1 MQYQNESEQ
10 LNRKQQLL
18 RKEIYDKGYD
28 CQAFQDYMEQI
39 KVNGGQDVN
48 IWTYHELQEAINLFQ
63 TTNQSQMQIIDL
75 DIVSYRQ
82 SEIDD
87 NNQLEIQIQEKQQQH
102 QIKEE
107 QLQQNLNQ
115 QLQISQNESHE
126 EIVVKPLIDNDRFYQ
141 KLYQCQLQDKK
152 MLLMAKELNV
162 YITKF
167 EKIQG
172 GLLSASYYNYIVNT
186 ECIGWNVQRRYN
198 DFIWLKEILSK
209 IYPGRYIPPL
219 PKKTVLKNDQELNLL
234 KRMKF
239 LEKFLQYL
247 FQYELIRYDKWFQ
260 AFLSIKEEK
269 DFKHI
274 QKLSTQISRVTKL
287 EQIISLDGYIQ
298 LQLNDNL
305 TTYNN
310 ESTFLL
316 SSIEINYKKLRKDSK
331 QLILDFDQLSNTIYN
346 MGKTCTELYQF
357 SNKFNQSISQGKFSK
372 LDILYISM
380 NNMLVQWGN
389 NLTAQIKIVQE
400 ELCFF
405 FKFHHHSINSLKEF
419 IKQKEN
425 AHQEYEKFKSRLELK
440 KNKLFTQQDFNRWEI
455 PSIQIK
461 ALLDSNLTQ
470 NREVCQAVMLPQ
482 ETTLQEELKNIF
494 AFYNYQQFSEISN
507 HLENTVSDFSEKFIK
522 FCNLQKKIIDE
533 QKLVW
538 EKSKINFNNL
548 HKQQQILLK
557 KT

>member
-1 MQYQNESEQ
+1 MQYQNESVQ
-10 LNRKQQLL
+10 INRKQQLL
-18 RKEIYDKGYD
+18 RREIYDKGYD
-28 CQAFQDYMEQI
+28 CQAFQDYMEQL

-63 TTNQSQMQIIDL
+63 TTNQPQLETIDL
-75 DIVSYRQ
+75 DDVSCRQ
-82 SEIDD
+82 SQIDD
-87 NNQLEIQIQEKQQQH
+87 HIQFESQSSIQQLP

-107 QLQQNLNQ
+107 QSQQNLNQ
-115 QLQISQNESHE
+115 QSQIVQNKIHE
-126 EIVVKPLIDNDRFYQ
+126 EIVAKPSVDNDRFYQ
-141 KLYQCQLQDKK
+141 KIHLCKSQDKK
-152 MLLMAKELNV
+152 ILLMAKELNV
-162 YITKF
+162 CITKF
-167 EKIQG
+167 EKIPG
-172 GLLSASYYNYIVNT
+172 GLFSASYYTYIITT
-186 ECIGWNVQRRYN
+186 EPIGWNVQRRYN
-198 DFIWLKEILSK
+198 DFLWLREILSK
-209 IYPGRYIPPL
+209 LYPGRYIPPL
-219 PKKTVLKNDQELNLL
+219 PKKTVLKNDQELYLI

-247 FQYELIRYDKWFQ
+247 FQYELIRHDRWFQ

-287 EQIISLDGYIQ
+287 EQIISLDGQIQ
-298 LQLNDNL
+298 LQINDNL
-305 TTYNN
+305 GSYNN
-310 ESTFLL
+310 ESALL
-316 SSIEINYKKLRKDSK
+316 INSIEVNYKKLRKESK
-331 QLILDFDQLSNTIYN
+331 QLLLDFDQLSNTIYN
-346 MGKTCTELYQF
+346 MGQTCTDLYQF
-357 SNKFNQSISQGKFSK
+357 SNKFNQSIPQGKISK

-400 ELCFF
+400 ELCSF

-425 AHQEYEKFKSRLELK
+425 AHQEYEKFKSKLELK
-440 KNKLFTQQDFNRWEI
+440 KHKLFTLQDFNRWEI

-461 ALLDSNLTQ
+461 ALQDSNLTQ
-470 NREVCQAVMLPQ
+470 NREVCLAIMLPQ

-494 AFYNYQQFSEISN
+494 AYYNYQQFSEIN
-507 HLENTVSDFSEKFIK
+507 THLENTVSDFSEHFIQ
-522 FCNLQKKIIDE
+522 FCSLQKEMIAE

-538 EKSKINFNNL
+538 DKSIINFNNL
-548 HKQQQILLK
+548 HHQQQIILK